1 MKYCRKCVY
10 PLKAVNLSVDEEGIC
25 SSCRAFENS
34 ANITNAEWKLREKKF
49 EEIIN
54 NTKQKNNH
62 SNYDCL
68 IPVSGGKDSYYQTH
82 IIVKKYGLKPLLMTY
97 HGNNFLPEG
106 DTNRDNMRHVFD
118 ADHIVWGPS
127 IETLK
132 KLNRLAFKKMGDMN
146 WQNHCGIN
154 SSYSTSL

>member
-10 PLKAVNLSVDEEGIC
+10 PIKAVNLSVDDEGIC

-34 ANITNAEWKLREKKF
+34 ETITNKEWKLREEKF

-54 NTKQKNNH
+54 TSRKKHNQ

-82 IIVKKYGLKPLLMTY
+82 IIVKKYGLKPLLLTY
-97 HGNNFLPEG
+97 HGHKQLLIF
-106 DTNRDNMRHVFD
+106 
-118 ADHIVWGPS
+118 I
-127 IETLK
+127 I
-132 KLNRLAFKKMGDMN
+132 
-146 WQNHCGIN
+146 
-154 SSYSTSL
+154 SLW